1 MAIEEADVPLELLA
15 VEEGEGELVDQDLL
29 LGGEAARLPF
39 AELRQRAVDRFER
52 VGHRH
57 LLPEPEGVERCA
69 EQREAAVGQEAVRKA
84 DVLQSPFGLLRRETL
99 HEPVQRLPASVVVSG
114 SGGFGECGFPVDGG
128 ERRAVGAEVGQ
139 PDIGLL
145 PFGRRVCPGQ
155 RRGQA
160 VGSSGCGERRRRGAE
175 SHE

>member
-1 MAIEEADVPLELLA
+1 MESPVRNSHSISSS
-15 VEEGEGELVDQDLL
+15 
-29 LGGEAARLPF
+29 RLPL
-39 AELRQRAVDRFER
+39 AELRLRAVDRLER

-57 LLPEPEGVERCA
+57 LLPEPEGVERCT

-84 DVLQSPFGLLRRETL
+84 DVLQSPFGLLRRESL

-114 SGGFGECGFPVDGG
+114 SGGFGECGFPVEDG

-145 PFGRRVCPGQ
+145 PFGGRARPGQ
-155 RRGQA
+155 RCGQA
-160 VGSSGCGERRRRGAE
+160 VVAAQRVINKAPERVFREIGRIRFL
-175 SHE
+175 